1 MKLYYL
7 LISMFF
13 LLILGNCKT
22 VDNFEEDPETL
33 AAKAKLIE
41 SESNSEFGIDL
52 FKTIVVNE
60 PSDNIFISPLSV
72 SMALGMTMNGA
83 TGNTAYEMQNTLG
96 FNDMTQEEINMGYK
110 SLMREL
116 QHADDQV
123 EFDIANSVWAKESL
137 SMKDE
142 FKTTVEEYFEA
153 ETASLDFSDPKTLD
167 RINAWVADH
176 TNQRITK
183 IIDEIKSE
191 DVMFL
196 INAVYFNGNWKYEFD
211 PEDTHT
217 SPFYLDETST
227 VDVEMMVQMT
237 DVHYYIDNTV
247 TMIDLPYGNEAY
259 SMQLIM
265 PTQSNYSLETFVEK
279 HISASNLTQWNSQL
293 EEGEYF
299 ISIPKIKIEY
309 ERELKQDLR
318 SLGMNQVFDSGAELY
333 NLFENKDNLYASA
346 VTHKTF
352 LRVDEEGTE
361 AAGITA
367 VTVSPTSLKPTI
379 QFNKPYVLLIKEKS
393 TGVIPFIGKISRPEF
408 SED

>member
-1 MKLYYL
+1 
-7 LISMFF
+7 MFF

-22 VDNFEEDPETL
+22 VDNSEEDPETL
-33 AAKAKLIE
+33 AAMVKLIE

-52 FKTIVVNE
+52 FKTLVVND
-60 PSDNIFISPLSV
+60 PSDNIFISPISV

-96 FNDMTQEEINMGYK
+96 FSDMTQEEINMGYK

-116 QHADDQV
+116 QDADDQV
-123 EFDIANSVWAKESL
+123 EFDIANSVWAKEPL

-142 FKTTVEEYFEA
+142 FETTIEEYFEA

-183 IIDEIKSE
+183 IINEIKPE

-196 INAVYFNGNWKYEFD
+196 INAVYFNGNWKYKFD
-211 PEDTHT
+211 PEDTQT

-227 VDVEMMVQMT
+227 VDAEMMVQMT

-259 SMQLIM
+259 SMQLMM
-265 PTQSNYSLETFVEK
+265 PTQSNYSLETFIEK

-293 EEGEYF
+293 EVGECT

-309 ERELKQDLR
+309 KRELKQDLR
-318 SLGMNQVFDSGAELY
+318 SLGMNQVFSPGGAELY
-333 NLFENKDNLYASA
+333 NLFEGIDNDIFLSA
-346 VTHKTF
+346 VSHKTF
-352 LRVDEEGTE
+352 LKVAEEGTE
-361 AAGITA
+361 AAA
-367 VTVSPTSLKPTI
+367 VTNGTIGAGSYVPPSRITLFKP
-379 QFNKPYVLLIKEKS
+379 LLRSIFLLQ
-393 TGVIPFIGKISRPEF
+393 I
-408 SED
+408 

>member
-1 MKLYYL
+1 
-7 LISMFF
+7 MFF

-22 VDNFEEDPETL
+22 VDNSEEDPETL

-52 FKTIVVNE
+52 FKTLVVND

-96 FNDMTQEEINMGYK
+96 FSDMTQEDINMGYK

-116 QHADDQV
+116 QDADDQV
-123 EFDIANSVWAKESL
+123 EFDIANSVWAKEPL

-142 FKTTVEEYFEA
+142 FETTVEEYFEA

-167 RINAWVADH
+167 RINAWVAEH
-176 TNQRITK
+176 TNQRINK
-183 IIDEIKSE
+183 IIDEIKPE

-196 INAVYFNGNWKYEFD
+196 INAVYFNGNWKYKFD
-211 PEDTHT
+211 PEDTQT

-227 VDVEMMVQMT
+227 VDVEMMEQRG
-237 DVHYYIDNTV
+237 DLNYYIDDTV
-247 TMIDLPYGNEAY
+247 TMIDLPYANEAY

-265 PTQSNYSLETFVEK
+265 PTQSNYSLETFIEK
-279 HISASNLTQWNSQL
+279 HVSSSNLTQWNSQL
-293 EEGEYF
+293 EEGAYT
-299 ISIPKIKIEY
+299 IVIPKIKIEY
-309 ERELKQDLR
+309 KRELKQDLR
-318 SLGMNQVFDSGAELY
+318 SLGMNQVFSPGVADLN
-333 NLFENKDNLYASA
+333 NLFEGTGGNLYASA

-361 AAGITA
+361 AAGVTAIT
-367 VTVSPTSLKPTI
+367 VGPTSLKPTI

>member
-1 MKLYYL
+1 
-7 LISMFF
+7 MFF

-22 VDNFEEDPETL
+22 VDNSEEDPETL

-52 FKTIVVNE
+52 FKTLVVND

-96 FNDMTQEEINMGYK
+96 FSDMTQEEINMGYK

-116 QHADDQV
+116 QDADDQV

-153 ETASLDFSDPKTLD
+153 ETASVDFSDPKTLD

-309 ERELKQDLR
+309 EIDLISDLR
-318 SLGMNQVFDSGAELY
+318 SLGMNQVFDRGAAELY
-333 NLFENKDNLYASA
+333 NLFEGTGGNLFASA

-361 AAGITA
+361 AAGVTAIT
-367 VTVSPTSLKPTI
+367 VGTTSGNFTPTI
-379 QFNKPYVLLIKEKS
+379 LFNKPYILLIKEKS

>member
-1 MKLYYL
+1 
-7 LISMFF
+7 MFF

-22 VDNFEEDPETL
+22 VDNSEEDPETL

-52 FKTIVVNE
+52 FKTLVVND

-96 FNDMTQEEINMGYK
+96 FSDMTQEEINMGYK
-110 SLMREL
+110 SLMWEL
-116 QHADDQV
+116 QDADDQV
-123 EFDIANSVWAKESL
+123 EFDIANSVWAKS

-142 FKTTVEEYFEA
+142 FKTAVEEYFEA

-183 IIDEIKSE
+183 IIDEIESG

-196 INAVYFNGNWKYEFD
+196 INAVYFNGNWKYKFD
-211 PEDTHT
+211 PEDTQT

-227 VDVEMMVQMT
+227 VDAEMMKQRG
-237 DVHYYIDNTV
+237 DLNYYIDDTV

-265 PTQSNYSLETFVEK
+265 PTQSNYSLETFIEK

-293 EEGEYF
+293 EVGECT

-309 ERELKQDLR
+309 EIDLKR
-318 SLGMNQVFDSGAELY
+318 IYGHWV
-333 NLFENKDNLYASA
+333 
-346 VTHKTF
+346 
-352 LRVDEEGTE
+352 
-361 AAGITA
+361 
-367 VTVSPTSLKPTI
+367 
-379 QFNKPYVLLIKEKS
+379 
-393 TGVIPFIGKISRPEF
+393 
-408 SED
+408 

>member
-1 MKLYYL
+1 
-7 LISMFF
+7 MFF

-22 VDNFEEDPETL
+22 VDNSEEDPETL

-52 FKTIVVNE
+52 FKTLVVND

-96 FNDMTQEEINMGYK
+96 FSDMTQEEINMGYK

-116 QHADDQV
+116 QDADDQV
-123 EFDIANSVWAKESL
+123 EFDIANSVWAKS

-183 IIDEIKSE
+183 IIDKIESG

-196 INAVYFNGNWKYEFD
+196 INAVYFNGNWKYKFD
-211 PEDTHT
+211 PEDTQI

-227 VDVEMMVQMT
+227 IDAEMMVQMT
-237 DVHYYIDNTV
+237 DVHYYIDDTV

-265 PTQSNYSLETFVEK
+265 PTQSNYSLETFIEK

-293 EEGEYF
+293 EEGAYT
-299 ISIPKIKIEY
+299 IVIPKIKIEY

-318 SLGMNQVFDSGAELY
+318 SLGMNQIFDRGAELY

-352 LRVDEEGTE
+352 LRVDEETE
-361 AAGITA
+361 AAAVTA
-367 VTVSPTSLKPTI
+367 VTIGSFSGNSTSIPFI
-379 QFNKPYVLLIKEKS
+379 RFNKPYVVLIKEKS
-393 TGVIPFIGKISRPEF
+393 T
-408 SED
+408 DDHL

>member
-1 MKLYYL
+1 
-7 LISMFF
+7 MFF

-22 VDNFEEDPETL
+22 VDNSEEDPETL

-52 FKTIVVNE
+52 FKTLVVND

-96 FNDMTQEEINMGYK
+96 FSDMTQEEINMGYK

-116 QHADDQV
+116 QDADNQV

-153 ETASLDFSDPKTLD
+153 ETASVDFSDPKTLD

-309 ERELKQDLR
+309 EIDLISDLR
-318 SLGMNQVFDSGAELY
+318 SLGMNQVFDRGAAELY
-333 NLFENKDNLYASA
+333 NLFEGTGGNLFASA

-361 AAGITA
+361 AAGVTAIT
-367 VTVSPTSLKPTI
+367 VGTTSGNFTPTI
-379 QFNKPYVLLIKEKS
+379 LFNKPYILLIKEKS
-393 TGVIPFIGKISRPEF
+393 TGVIPFIGKISRPEL
-408 SED
+408 SKD

>member
-1 MKLYYL
+1 
-7 LISMFF
+7 MFF

-22 VDNFEEDPETL
+22 VDNSEEDPETL

-41 SESNSEFGIDL
+41 SKSNSEFGIDL
-52 FKTIVVNE
+52 FKTLVAND

-72 SMALGMTMNGA
+72 SMALGMVMNGA

-116 QHADDQV
+116 QDADDKV
-123 EFDIANSVWAKESL
+123 EFNIANSVWAKETL

-142 FKTTVEEYFEA
+142 FKTAVEEYFEA

-167 RINAWVADH
+167 RINTWVADR

-183 IIDEIKSE
+183 IIDKIKPQ

-227 VDVEMMVQMT
+227 VDVEMMEQRG
-237 DVHYYIDNTV
+237 DGNYYIDNTV

-265 PTQSNYSLETFVEK
+265 PTQSNYSLQTFIEK
-279 HISASNLTQWNSQL
+279 HISASNLTQWDSQL
-293 EEGEYF
+293 EEGEYIIF
-299 ISIPKIKIEY
+299 IPKIKLEY
-309 ERELKQDLR
+309 NRKLIPDLR
-318 SLGMNQVFDSGAELY
+318 LLGMNQVFDGGAELY
-333 NLFENKDNLYASA
+333 NLFEDLDNLFVSD

-352 LRVDEEGTE
+352 LKVDEEGTE
-361 AAGITA
+361 ATA
-367 VTVSPTSLKPTI
+367 ATSVTIGMKSGKPTI
-379 QFNKPYVLLIKEKS
+379 RFNKPYVLLIKEKS

>member
-1 MKLYYL
+1 
-7 LISMFF
+7 MFI

-22 VDNFEEDPETL
+22 VDNSEEDPETL

-52 FKTIVVNE
+52 FKTLVVND

-96 FNDMTQEEINMGYK
+96 FSDMTQEEINMGYK
-110 SLMREL
+110 SLMWEL
-116 QHADDQV
+116 QDADDQV
-123 EFDIANSVWAKESL
+123 EFDIANSVWAKS

-142 FKTTVEEYFEA
+142 FKTAVEEYFEA

-183 IIDEIKSE
+183 IIDEIKSG

-196 INAVYFNGNWKYEFD
+196 INAVYFNGNWKYKFD
-211 PEDTHT
+211 PEDTQT

-227 VDVEMMVQMT
+227 VDAEMMVQRG
-237 DVHYYIDNTV
+237 DLNYYIDDTV

-265 PTQSNYSLETFVEK
+265 PTQSNYSLGTFIEK
-279 HISASNLTQWNSQL
+279 HVSSSNLTQWNSQL
-293 EEGEYF
+293 EEGAYT
-299 ISIPKIKIEY
+299 IVIPKIKIEY
-309 ERELKQDLR
+309 EIDLISGLR
-318 SLGMNQVFDSGAELY
+318 SLGMNQVFDRGAAELY
-333 NLFENKDNLYASA
+333 NLFEGTGDNLYASA

-361 AAGITA
+361 AAGVTA
-367 VTVSPTSLKPTI
+367 VTIGTRSGNFTPTI
-379 QFNKPYVLLIKEKS
+379 RFNKPYVVLIKEKS

-408 SED
+408 NED

>member
-1 MKLYYL
+1 
-7 LISMFF
+7 MFF

-22 VDNFEEDPETL
+22 VDNSEEDPETL

-52 FKTIVVNE
+52 FKTLVVND

-96 FNDMTQEEINMGYK
+96 FSDMTQEEINMGYK

-116 QHADDQV
+116 QDADDQV
-123 EFDIANSVWAKESL
+123 EFDIANSVWAKS

-183 IIDEIKSE
+183 IIDKIESG

-196 INAVYFNGNWKYEFD
+196 INAVYFNGNWKYKFD
-211 PEDTHT
+211 PEDTQI

-227 VDVEMMVQMT
+227 IDAEMMVQMT
-237 DVHYYIDNTV
+237 DVHYYIDDTV

-265 PTQSNYSLETFVEK
+265 PTQSNYSLETFIEK

-293 EEGEYF
+293 EEGAYT
-299 ISIPKIKIEY
+299 IVIPKIKIEY
-309 ERELKQDLR
+309 EIDLISGLR
-318 SLGMNQVFDSGAELY
+318 SLGMNQVFSPGGAELN
-333 NLFENKDNLYASA
+333 NLFEGTGDNLYASA

-361 AAGITA
+361 AAA
-367 VTVSPTSLKPTI
+367 VTNGTVGTTSYVPPIK
-379 QFNKPYVLLIKEKS
+379 FNKPYVLLIKEKS

>member
-1 MKLYYL
+1 
-7 LISMFF
+7 MFF

-22 VDNFEEDPETL
+22 VDNSEEDPETL

-52 FKTIVVNE
+52 FKTLVVND

-83 TGNTAYEMQNTLG
+83 TGNTAYEIQNTLG
-96 FNDMTQEEINMGYK
+96 FGDMTQKEINMGYK
-110 SLMREL
+110 SLMQEL
-116 QHADDQV
+116 QHVDDQV
-123 EFDIANSVWAKESL
+123 EFNIVNSVWGREPL

-183 IIDEIKSE
+183 IIDKIESG

-196 INAVYFNGNWKYEFD
+196 INAVYFNGNWKYKFD
-211 PEDTHT
+211 PEDTQI

-227 VDVEMMVQMT
+227 VDVEMMMQRG
-237 DVHYYIDNTV
+237 DIDYYIDDTV

-265 PTQSNYSLETFVEK
+265 PTQSTYSLETFIEK

-293 EEGEYF
+293 EEGEYT
-299 ISIPKIKIEY
+299 IVIPKIKTEY
-309 ERELKQDLR
+309 K
-318 SLGMNQVFDSGAELY
+318 
-333 NLFENKDNLYASA
+333 EN
-346 VTHKTF
+346 
-352 LRVDEEGTE
+352 
-361 AAGITA
+361 
-367 VTVSPTSLKPTI
+367 
-379 QFNKPYVLLIKEKS
+379 
-393 TGVIPFIGKISRPEF
+393 
-408 SED
+408 

>member
-1 MKLYYL
+1 
-7 LISMFF
+7 MFI

-22 VDNFEEDPETL
+22 VDNSEEDPETL

-52 FKTIVVNE
+52 FKTLVVND

-96 FNDMTQEEINMGYK
+96 FSDMTQEEINMGYK
-110 SLMREL
+110 SLMWEL
-116 QHADDQV
+116 QDADDQV
-123 EFDIANSVWAKESL
+123 EFDIANSVWAKS

-142 FKTTVEEYFEA
+142 FKTAVEEYFEA

-183 IIDEIKSE
+183 IIDEIKSG

-196 INAVYFNGNWKYEFD
+196 INAVYFNGNWKYKFD
-211 PEDTHT
+211 PEDTQT

-227 VDVEMMVQMT
+227 VDAEMMVQRG
-237 DVHYYIDNTV
+237 DLNYYIDDTV

-265 PTQSNYSLETFVEK
+265 PTQSNYSLETFIEK
-279 HISASNLTQWNSQL
+279 HVSSSNLTQWNSQL
-293 EEGEYF
+293 EEGAYT
-299 ISIPKIKIEY
+299 IVIPKIKIEY
-309 ERELKQDLR
+309 EIDLISGLR
-318 SLGMNQVFDSGAELY
+318 SLGMNQVFDRGAAELY
-333 NLFENKDNLYASA
+333 NLFEGTGDNLYASA

-361 AAGITA
+361 AAGVTA
-367 VTVSPTSLKPTI
+367 VTIGTRSGNFTPTI
-379 QFNKPYVLLIKEKS
+379 RFNKPYVVLIKEKS

-408 SED
+408 NED

>member
-1 MKLYYL
+1 
-7 LISMFF
+7 MFF

-22 VDNFEEDPETL
+22 VDNSEEDPETL

-52 FKTIVVNE
+52 FKTLVVND

-96 FNDMTQEEINMGYK
+96 FSDMTQEEINMGYK

-116 QHADDQV
+116 QDADDQV
-123 EFDIANSVWAKESL
+123 EFDIANSVWAKS

-183 IIDEIKSE
+183 IIDEIE
-191 DVMFL
+191 PGDVMFL
-196 INAVYFNGNWKYEFD
+196 INAVYFNGNWKYKFD
-211 PEDTHT
+211 PEDTQI

-227 VDVEMMVQMT
+227 VDAEMMKQRG
-237 DVHYYIDNTV
+237 DLNYYIDDTV

-265 PTQSNYSLETFVEK
+265 PTQSNYSLETFIEK

-293 EEGEYF
+293 EEGEYT
-299 ISIPKIKIEY
+299 IVIPKIKIEY

-318 SLGMNQVFDSGAELY
+318 SLGMNQVFSPSVAELN
-333 NLFENKDNLYASA
+333 NLFEGTGDNLYASA

-361 AAGITA
+361 AAGVTA
-367 VTVSPTSLKPTI
+367 VTIGTRSGNFTPTI
-379 QFNKPYVLLIKEKS
+379 RFNKPYVLLIKEKS